1 MPIDEP
7 SRPVSLVVRS
17 LLLVPL
23 CLVVLSAAPLLA
35 QGTGIKD
42 FVLGHDRYSVRHWN
56 TDNGLLSNMVTD
68 LAQTP
73 DGYLWIATTGG
84 LIRFD
89 GTRLVEIDLTTP
101 DGDHPAYAWHLEV
114 DSHDTLWAILI
125 RRDAPRGRVLARR
138 TNDAWEVVHRFEGT
152 APTAMEAAPNGDLWM
167 VMGNEADG
175 RVVRWRDG
183 ERTDFDLP
191 DVNDRAIEATA
202 SGAVWVGTTSAA
214 AVRIEN
220 DQMTRFGLPDDAEA
234 VARIYQDTEGR
245 IWLGTPRGLYRRDRG
260 TFQLHAT
267 VGEGRVHDIIG
278 ADTAHLWVAWR
289 DRSLER
295 IPIPKVRANT
305 GTDAAAAAPFA
316 LGNVRTSLEDAE
328 GNHWFGLL
336 SGGLVQVRRNV
347 LPHPA
352 RDPVDPLNVML
363 VSSVT
368 PSTADSMW
376 IVEGC
381 RPRVVRSDG
390 TRFTLTDGFPVLDVA
405 RVSPVGPDCVSG
417 LVADRTGALWY
428 LHGQNGVKRVVDG
441 EVTDFS
447 YPKIEPD
454 YQLGSWPPPKGRPH
468 HLIAGAAGEL
478 WYVREG
484 EGIVRLSPAGG
495 GEQTLYPFPDAL
507 ADAEVTALRPG
518 WAAAG
523 TGAGAGAGEV
533 WFGTTT
539 GFGRLSLSEEGRTTL
554 DDWPS
559 RSPVSDIHV
568 DRDGIIWVSTL
579 GDGLLVVDGDSVARI
594 GRTDGLPDE
603 YILRIL
609 ETDDGDLWLPSRKGV
624 MIGARAALR
633 DYSLGLRNRLDIGL
647 LGRGDGAPEF
657 RHPLA
662 SAAKGPDGRIWLFG
676 RGVVVVD
683 PAELRW
689 NDAPPSVII
698 EVIRADGEALPSQID
713 LVVEAGTRN
722 LDFRYMAATFE
733 HSDLVRFRYRLDGH
747 DDDWV
752 DAGGR
757 RLASYTNLWPGEYT
771 FRVAARKNFG
781 AWTEEP
787 SAVQVRVLPL
797 WWQTTWFMA
806 AAVLGII
813 GLGAGIQSLRNQ
825 ATRRRN
831 VALERE
837 VATRK
842 AAEVE
847 LKELSRRLVT
857 AQEEDR
863 ARVARDLHDDISQR
877 LHAAAIN
884 VDPAIRVIDA
894 DPDDAKTQLRAVQ
907 QQLADVAEDTR
918 KISHELH
925 PATLE
930 ILGLASAIEGLVED
944 FEAATGVATRVS
956 APESVQEIVSAQAGL
971 SLYRITQ
978 EALRNIAKH
987 AGAREVEV
995 GLSTGPEGVRLRIH
1009 DDGSG
1014 FDPDAGVVGLG
1025 LASMRERARLL
1036 DGTLA
1041 VDSAPNTGTTI
1052 MVLLPAQSV
1061 SS

>member
-7 SRPVSLVVRS
+7 SRPVNPVVRS

-23 CLVVLSAAPLLA
+23 CLVVLSAAPLPA
-35 QGTGIKD
+35 QGTGTSG
-42 FVLGHDRYSVRHWN
+42 FVLGHDRYSIRHWN
-56 TDNGLLSNMVTD
+56 TDNGLLSNRVTD

-84 LIRFD
+84 LMRFD
-89 GTRLVEIDLTTP
+89 GNRLVKIDLTTR
-101 DGDHPAYAWHLEV
+101 DGDHPAYAWHVEV
-114 DSHDTLWAILI
+114 DSRGTLWAILVP
-125 RRDAPRGRVLARR
+125 RDGTRESVLARL
-138 TNDAWEVVHRFEGT
+138 TADDWEVVHRFEET
-152 APTAMEAAPNGDLWM
+152 APTAMAAAPNGDLWM
-167 VMGNEADG
+167 VMGNEPDG
-175 RVVRWRDG
+175 GVVRWRDG
-183 ERTDFDLP
+183 ERTDYDLP
-191 DVNDRAIEATA
+191 DVNDRAIEVTA

-245 IWLGTPRGLYRRDRG
+245 IWFGTPNGLYRRDRG

-278 ADTAHLWVAWR
+278 ADTGHLWIAWLN
-289 DRSLER
+289 RSLER
-295 IPIPKVRANT
+295 VPLTQVHADT
-305 GTDAAAAAPFA
+305 GAGAAAVAPFA
-316 LGNVRTSLEDAE
+316 LGTVLASLEDAE

-336 SGGLVQVRRNV
+336 GGGLVQVSRNL
-347 LPHPA
+347 LPAPSS
-352 RDPVDPLNVML
+352 DPVDPMNVML
-363 VSSVT
+363 VGSVT
-368 PSTADSMW
+368 PRTAESMW
-376 IVEGC
+376 AVERC
-381 RPRVVRSDG
+381 RPRVVRPDG
-390 TRFTLTDGFPVLDVA
+390 TRLTLTDGFPMLDRFPPA
-405 RVSPVGPDCVSG
+405 AKINPVGPDCVSG

-428 LHGQNGVKRVVDG
+428 LHGQNGVKRVVGG

-454 YQLGSWPPPKGRPH
+454 YQLGSWPPPRGRPN
-468 HLIAGAAGEL
+468 HLVAGAAGEL

-507 ADAEVTALRPG
+507 TDAEVTVLRPG
-518 WAAAG
+518 RV
-523 TGAGAGAGEV
+523 GAGEI

-539 GFGRLSLSEEGRTTL
+539 GFGRLSLGEEGRSSM
-554 DDWPS
+554 DDWHS
-559 RSPVSDIHV
+559 SAPVSDIHV
-568 DRDGIIWVSTL
+568 DRDGLIWVSTL
-579 GDGLLVVDGDSVARI
+579 GDGLLIVDGDSVARI

-609 ETDDGDLWLPSRKGV
+609 ETDDGDLWLPSRRGV
-624 MIGARAALR
+624 MIGARAELR
-633 DYSLGLRNRLDIGL
+633 DYARGLRHRLDIGL
-647 LGRGDGAPEF
+647 LGSGDGAPEF

-676 RGVVVVD
+676 REVVVVD

-698 EVIRADGEALPSQID
+698 EEIRADGEALPSHVD
-713 LVVEAGTRN
+713 LVVQAGTQN
-722 LDFRYMAATFE
+722 LDFRYTAATFE
-733 HSDLVRFRYRLDGH
+733 HPDLVRFRYRLDGH

-787 SAVQVRVLPL
+787 SAVQFRVLPL

-813 GLGAGIQSLRNQ
+813 GLGAGIQSLRHQ

-884 VDPAIRVIDA
+884 VDPAIRVIDT
-894 DPDDAKTQLRAVQ
+894 DPEDAKVQLRAVQ
-907 QQLADVAEDTR
+907 QQLAGVAEDTR

-925 PATLE
+925 PAILE
-930 ILGLASAIEGLVED
+930 ILGLPSAIEGLGED
-944 FEAATGVATRVS
+944 FEATTGVATRVS
-956 APESVQEIVSAQAGL
+956 APESVKESVSAQAALG
-971 SLYRITQ
+971 LYRITQ

-987 AGAREVEV
+987 AGAKEVEV
-995 GLSTGPEGVRLRIH
+995 GLSAGPEGVRLLIH

-1014 FDPDAGVVGLG
+1014 FDPVAGHVGLG
-1025 LASMRERARLL
+1025 LASMRERTRLL
-1036 DGTLA
+1036 DGTLT
-1041 VDSAPNTGTTI
+1041 VDTAPGTGTTI
-1052 MVLLPAQSV
+1052 VVLLPAQSV